1 MPVAA
6 GLSLWAYGR
15 VEGVGSCTTSR
26 VPLTA
31 ALAEAPSTTAS
42 QTPGLRDAC
51 RGSHAGS
58 ILASAFAR
66 RPRLQKGR
74 STHRPWY
81 SRSRDHWGHLTLT
94 SSHAAN
100 LLAPYR
106 SRPGPAASRTRASKN
121 KHLDQPPKGRP
132 PRLRCTSTQPPWGG
146 RMTPW
151 DDCTVTGFHAPS
163 CVPMRV
169 YCRLFRQRRP
179 AIWRIEA
186 GAPWHLRGRPVIRKR
201 NSRSEA
207 VGAREPNTKQ
217 NHRTNTALA
226 RAQLGLSAIS
236 K

>member
-1 MPVAA
+1 MPRISRR
-6 GLSLWAYGR
+6 LDS
-15 VEGVGSCTTSR
+15 GVGLC
-26 VPLTA
+26 A
-31 ALAEAPSTTAS
+31 TAS
-42 QTPGLRDAC
+42 IAEGPEHTSALVQ
-51 RGSHAGS
+51 S
-58 ILASAFAR
+58 I
-66 RPRLQKGR
+66 KG
-74 STHRPWY
+74 PL
-81 SRSRDHWGHLTLT
+81 G

-179 AIWRIEA
+179 VIWRIEA